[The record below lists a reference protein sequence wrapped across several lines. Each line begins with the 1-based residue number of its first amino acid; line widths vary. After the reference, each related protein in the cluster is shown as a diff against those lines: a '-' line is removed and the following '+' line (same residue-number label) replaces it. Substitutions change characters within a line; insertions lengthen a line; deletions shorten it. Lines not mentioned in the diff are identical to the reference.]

1 MIKDILK
8 DAENRMRVAIQA
20 LEEDLA
26 SIRTG
31 RATPALVEKLAVD
44 YYGTPTPLMQLATI
58 SVPDP
63 RTLLI
68 KPFDLSTL
76 KAIERTILA
85 SELGLTPNSDGR
97 QIRLIL
103 PPLTEERRRELV
115 KVLHKRLEDCRIAI
129 RNVRRDSHNDMRESE
144 KEKLISEDDLK
155 RGEEELQKL
164 TDRYIEEVG
173 RLGQKKEQEIMEV

>member
-8 DAENRMRVAIQA
+8 DAENRMRSAIQA

-26 SIRTG
+26 TIRTG
-31 RATPALVEKLAVD
+31 RATPALVEKLTVD

-63 RTLLI
+63 RMLFI

-97 QIRLIL
+97 QIRLVL

-164 TDRYIEEVG
+164 TDKYIEEVG